1 MVPST
6 VNRRSLGRR
15 RNELSVLLIAP
26 ALVIAFLILPQIYG
40 WIVWGP
46 AYLDAFKGENLTFLL
61 QTAIANFIVILS
73 SLRLKERL
81 DRKLSVSL
89 TAAIVV
95 HGGLA
100 FLVLVLHQFHSNQI
114 MLLGVAG
121 SCVMGPLFMYIEHS
135 QHRLRI
141 AIIGPKTQSEMTD
154 LQYER
159 ILDPNQDL
167 RQYDFILTSEMGD
180 LPPPW
185 AAALTRTVL
194 SGTPVRHLA
203 EYMEER
209 HGIVSIEHFD
219 VDHLPLGGLTSY
231 HLRKRIMDIAIVVL
245 TLPITLPLLLF
256 GIGVVR
262 LTMGGPAFFT
272 QLRTGLQGRE
282 FMIYKLRTMRL
293 TSAANDKTTVTGDSR
308 ITPAGRWLRK
318 TRIDELPQLWNV
330 LKGEMSVIGP
340 RPEWT
345 LLSAQYAQNLPV
357 YVYRHLVRP
366 GITGWAQVRG
376 GYASDLAETRTKVG
390 YDLFYIKNLS
400 FALDMQILIRTAW
413 TVVSGSGAR

>member
-1 MVPST
+1 
-6 VNRRSLGRR
+6 
-15 RNELSVLLIAP
+15 
-26 ALVIAFLILPQIYG
+26 
-40 WIVWGP
+40 VWGP

-61 QTAIANFIVILS
+61 QNAIANFIVILS

-89 TAAIVV
+89 TAVIVV

-141 AIIGPKTQSEMTD
+141 AMIGPKTQTEKTD

-167 RQYDFILTSEMGD
+167 RKYDVILTSEMGD

-219 VDHLPLGGLTSY
+219 VDHLPLGGLASY
-231 HLRKRIMDIAIVVL
+231 VLRKRLMDIALVL
-245 TLPITLPLLLF
+245 ATLPITVPLCLVGMGL
-256 GIGVVR
+256 VR
-262 LTMGGPAFFT
+262 MTMGRPVFFT
-272 QLRTGLQGRE
+272 QLRTGLEGRE
-282 FMIYKLRTMRL
+282 FVMYKLRTMRPL
-293 TSAANDKTTVTGDSR
+293 APHDELRTTVAGDSR
-308 ITPAGRWLRK
+308 ITAVGRWLRK
-318 TRIDELPQLWNV
+318 TRIDELPQLLNV
-330 LKGEMSVIGP
+330 LKGDMSVVGP

-345 LLSAQYAQNLPV
+345 LLSAQYATDLPV

-376 GYASDLAETRTKVG
+376 GYASDLAETRAKVG